1 MSAELATTQTHNKL
15 DLHAA
20 IAEVLPQPE
29 PDLTAFLDTPL
40 LADILRE
47 HKISYDAGVTAHEAN
62 EERTTLIADM
72 HQETPLFAELFDR
85 HPAVPT
91 DYIAEFSKAA
101 KQAAAPSKETFV
113 GWFAPQQPD
122 NLEYDRSETPPPP
135 SQPPHRTRPSTT
147 SVWSVSG
154 RLEIPDRLDTLDTPE
169 PARATVSPR
178 ARTVPETPSNVTT
191 APKQRSFLAAV
202 RTKIANGWRRLTTK
216 ADKPYVPAIPRW

>member
-62 EERTTLIADM
+62 EERTALIADM
-72 HQETPLFAELFDR
+72 HRETPLFAELFDR

-91 DYIAEFSKAA
+91 DYIAEFSEAA
-101 KQAAAPSKETFV
+101 KQAATPSKETFV
-113 GWFAPQQPD
+113 GWFAPLQPG
-122 NLEYDRSETPPPP
+122 NFEYNRSETPPPP
-135 SQPPHRTRPSTT
+135 SQPPHPARPSTT
-147 SVWSVSG
+147 AVWSVSG
-154 RLEIPDRLDTLDTPE
+154 TLEIPDRLDTPPE
-169 PARATVSPR
+169 PGVIVAPPQARAAAVT
-178 ARTVPETPSNVTT
+178 ATKVTT
-191 APKQRSFLAAV
+191 APKQRSFLTAV
-202 RTKIANGWRRLTTK
+202 RTKITNGWRRLTTK